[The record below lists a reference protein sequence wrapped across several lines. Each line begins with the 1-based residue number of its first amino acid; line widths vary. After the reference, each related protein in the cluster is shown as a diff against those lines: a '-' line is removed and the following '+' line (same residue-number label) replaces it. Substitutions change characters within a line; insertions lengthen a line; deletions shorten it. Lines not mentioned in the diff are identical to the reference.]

1 MRPLLTL
8 TNLVLLT
15 AVSFWGVQIFYR
27 VILFEFELGTVP
39 YVKKNP
45 IRLPKSES
53 IYPVSYYNHIVERNL
68 FALKPE
74 PVQKADKNSI
84 DDLAN
89 TDLDIRLWGTVT
101 EKNGSAY
108 AVIEAL
114 QGPNRKK
121 EQRLYKEGE
130 TVQNATIE
138 KIYRDKILLNLE
150 GEKQILAMEKY
161 QSRKSYHRSRQYR
174 RQPARLTRSI
184 RRKDIEKAFQN
195 INTVM
200 RQARIRPRS
209 NGMYISSIR
218 RGSIFQRL
226 GLKNGDIIQG
236 VDGKQINSVDDAMNF
251 YNSLKSGTRVALGLK
266 RRGRPLTITYRI
278 R

>member
-1 MRPLLTL
+1 MRSLLVI

-45 IRLPKSES
+45 IRTSKSQS
-53 IYPVSYYNHIVERNL
+53 IYPVSYYSHIAERNL
-68 FALKPE
+68 FGLKSEAAQKPD
-74 PVQKADKNSI
+74 PVDI
-84 DDLAN
+84 DNLVITELDL
-89 TDLDIRLWGTVT
+89 RLWGTVT
-101 EKNGSAY
+101 EKDSTAY
-108 AVIEAL
+108 AVIESS
-114 QGPNRKK
+114 QGQNIKK

-130 TVQNATIE
+130 IVQNATIE
-138 KIYRDKILLNLE
+138 KIYRDKIVLNFE

-161 QSRKSYHRSRQYR
+161 ESRKSYRRSRQPR
-174 RQPARLTRSI
+174 KQPARLARTI

-209 NGMYISSIR
+209 NGMYISNIR

-226 GLKNGDIIQG
+226 GLRNGDIIQG

-251 YNSLKSGTRVALGLK
+251 YNSLKSGTRVALDLK